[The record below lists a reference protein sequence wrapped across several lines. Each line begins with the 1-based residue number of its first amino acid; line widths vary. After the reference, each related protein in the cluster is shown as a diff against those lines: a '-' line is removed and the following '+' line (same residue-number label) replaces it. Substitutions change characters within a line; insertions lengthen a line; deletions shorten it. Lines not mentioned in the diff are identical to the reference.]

1 MKVLLRLLAIF
12 VFLYMQPGFAEAP
25 AQEEPNSEAYRE
37 WEQENIGREIAEE
50 GRYGA
55 LWNKTLLLLIS
66 VLLVLFVGTWYL
78 KKFSKFKIKEPSKE
92 SRIQLIEKRVISPKA
107 VVYLLSIDGHK
118 VAISETSAGI
128 CLLASNITDKSVNE
142 QLIEKHD

>member
-12 VFLYMQPGFAEAP
+12 VFLYMQPTFAQAP
-25 AQEEPNSEAYRE
+25 TQEEPNSEAYRE
-37 WEQENIGREIAEE
+37 WEQENVGREVAEE
-50 GRYGA
+50 GRYGE

-78 KKFSKFKIKEPSKE
+78 KKFSTFKVKEPSKE
-92 SRIQLIEKRVISPKA
+92 SRIQLLEKRVISPKA

-118 VAISETSAGI
+118 VAISETSAGV
-128 CLLASNITDKSVNE
+128 CLLTSDIAEKSPTE
-142 QLIEKHD
+142 T